1 MARKIAIA
9 NQKGGVG
16 KTTSTYQLASAAH
29 HQGLKVLVIDIDPQ
43 GSLTSSLS
51 KELLPPDTAGI
62 QDVLSAQ
69 ANEAIENVIVPTL
82 WEGVDLVPTT
92 GEALS
97 YVRDELITI
106 RMGREVKLNK
116 ALQPIDDRYDLILI
130 DCPPS
135 IDQLTINAMVA
146 SNQVLIVTHAAYYS
160 LNGIASLIENIETIK
175 DLYNPTLCIAGI
187 LINQYEGHLNAP
199 RARKIELT
207 EAMEQMGLPVYEPAV
222 PKRTIIAETAENGQA
237 LHDFSSEDVQ
247 QLVKTYDSYVSKLM
261 GRA

>member
-1 MARKIAIA
+1 MARTVAIS

-43 GSLTSSLS
+43 GSLTSSLA
-51 KELLPPDTAGI
+51 KDHLPPDSPGI
-62 QDVLSAQ
+62 QDVLSSQ
-69 ANEAIENVIVPTL
+69 TNEAVENVITPSI

-106 RMGREVKLNK
+106 RMGREIKLKK
-116 ALQPIDDRYDLILI
+116 ALRAVDDLYDLILI

-146 SNQVLIVTHAAYYS
+146 ANQVLIVTHAAYYS
-160 LNGIASLIENIETIK
+160 LNGIASLIESIETIK
-175 DLYNPTLCIAGI
+175 DLYNPTLSVAGI

-207 EAMEQMGLPVYEPAV
+207 EAMDQMGLPVYEPAV
-222 PKRTIIAETAENGQA
+222 PKRTIIAETAENGQS
-237 LHDFSSEDVQ
+237 LHEFGSEDVQ
-247 QLVKTYDSYVSKLM
+247 QLVKIYDLYVSKLM
-261 GRA
+261 GEA